1 MAAGPWH
8 EDVVVVKAR
17 HHIGADPA
25 IGQRAGEGS
34 GQTDSGKVRMNG
46 QADACPFG
54 PRINPGGLQGGVG
67 GDDGRAFILGHGGK
81 GVGDGGFGDGIAIRD
96 GVQDRLHGGQ
106 QLLQVGDCRHGIL
119 GFWLG

>member
-46 QADACPFG
+46 QADARPFG